1 MDISR
6 ADIGGGLLGGV
17 IAGAAV
23 LIPLLFGTDLLDQQ
37 ATLYGLDDSG
47 TAIAALIHMAHAAV
61 FGVLYG
67 AMMAVGTD
75 WYLTRLLQ
83 LTRKSPAAAKGVKPL
98 MDRFG
103 IAVVVAGIAGSQFGL
118 ALWVVL
124 LLATAA
130 FAGVTGLVPAVIP
143 IALVL
148 LLVYGV
154 AMGGV
159 YGKWVEN

>member
-1 MDISR
+1 MTISR
-6 ADIGGGLLGGV
+6 EDIVGGLFGGV

-23 LIPLLFGTDLLDQQ
+23 LIPLLFGTNLLDQQ

-47 TAIAALIHMAHAAV
+47 TAIAALIHMAHAAA
-61 FGVLYG
+61 FGILYG
-67 AMMAVGTD
+67 LMMAVGTD

-118 ALWVVL
+118 ILWAVL
-124 LLATAA
+124 LLVTVA
-130 FAGVTGLVPAVIP
+130 FAGIPGVVPAVLP

-148 LLVYGV
+148 LLLSGTV
-154 AMGGV
+154 MGGV
-159 YGKWVEN
+159 YGKWIEH